1 MSDMDKVMKKRYA
14 IFFWLGGLLFIA
26 FYPMLISIYVFLP
39 LFIGAM
45 SYILIEGLDRPKPLY
60 TLLALLYMINLEV
73 NLSLP
78 LFLIVIIT
86 LLFYV
91 IIYPSLRHF
100 RKCKVCRPLL
110 SVILLDLIYLGALF
124 AYDFIFQTQT
134 IVLDSILL
142 YSLIVD
148 MLIVVIL

>member
-1 MSDMDKVMKKRYA
+1 MDNVMKTK
-14 IFFWLGGLLFIA
+14 FCPLFWLGGLLFIV

-45 SYILIEGLDRPKPLY
+45 SYLFIEGLDKPKPLY

-78 LFLIVIIT
+78 LFLIVITT

-91 IIYPSLRHF
+91 IIYPYLRHF
-100 RKCKVCRPLL
+100 RKCRICRPLF
-110 SVILLDLIYLGALF
+110 SVILLDLVYLGTLF

>member
-1 MSDMDKVMKKRYA
+1 MDHVTKTQHGL
-14 IFFWLGGLLFIA
+14 FFWLFAVSFIF

-39 LFIGAM
+39 LLIGAM
-45 SYILIEGLDRPKPLY
+45 GYMLVQGLERKKSSFI
-60 TLLALLYMINLEV
+60 LLAIVYMMNLEV

-78 LFLIVIIT
+78 IFLTVIST

-91 IIYPSLRHF
+91 LVYPTLKHF
-100 RKCKVCRPLL
+100 RRCKICGPLL
-110 SVILLDLIYLGALF
+110 SVLFLDIIYLGCLF
-124 AYDFIFQTQT
+124 SYDFIFQTQS
-134 IVLDSILL
+134 IVLDKILL

>member
-1 MSDMDKVMKKRYA
+1 MDHVTKTQHGL
-14 IFFWLGGLLFIA
+14 FFWLFAVLFIF

-39 LFIGAM
+39 LLIGAM
-45 SYILIEGLDRPKPLY
+45 GYMLVQGLEREK
-60 TLLALLYMINLEV
+60 TSFILLAIVYMMNLEV

-78 LFLIVIIT
+78 IFLTVISS

-91 IIYPSLRHF
+91 LIYPSLKHF
-100 RKCKVCRPLL
+100 RRCKICRPLL
-110 SVILLDLIYLGALF
+110 SVFFLDLMYLGCLF
-124 AYDFIFQTQT
+124 FYDFIFQTQS
-134 IVLDSILL
+134 IILDKILL

>member
-1 MSDMDKVMKKRYA
+1 MGKVNKQKSLIWIA
-14 IFFWLGGLLFIA
+14 IGLFVF

-45 SYILIEGLDRPKPLY
+45 SYMFVLGLEKEKTAYVLISIFF
-60 TLLALLYMINLEV
+60 MMNIEV

-78 LFLIVIIT
+78 TFLIIIST

-91 IIYPSLRHF
+91 LVYPSLTHF
-100 RKCKVCRPLL
+100 RKCRVCRPIL
-110 SVILLDLIYLGALF
+110 SVLLLDLMYLASLF
-124 AYDFIFQTQT
+124 SYDFIFQTQS
-134 IVLDSILL
+134 IVLDKILL
-142 YSLIVD
+142 YSLVVD

>member
-1 MSDMDKVMKKRYA
+1 MDKVMKKRYA
-14 IFFWLGGLLFIA
+14 IFIWLGGLLFVS

-45 SYILIEGLDRPKPLY
+45 SYLLIVGLDKPKPLY
-60 TLLALLYMINLEV
+60 TLLALFYMVNLEV

-78 LFLIVIIT
+78 TFLMVIIT

-91 IIYPSLRHF
+91 IVYPYLRHF
-100 RKCKVCRPLL
+100 RKCKICKPLL
-110 SVILLDLIYLGALF
+110 SVILLDLAYLGALF

-134 IVLDSILL
+134 IVLDSILF

>member
-1 MSDMDKVMKKRYA
+1 MGKVNKQKSLIWIA
-14 IFFWLGGLLFIA
+14 IGLFVF

-45 SYILIEGLDRPKPLY
+45 SYMFVLGLEKEKTAYVLISIFF
-60 TLLALLYMINLEV
+60 MMNIEV

-78 LFLIVIIT
+78 TFLIIISA

-91 IIYPSLRHF
+91 LVYPSLTHF
-100 RKCKVCRPLL
+100 RKCRVCRPIL
-110 SVILLDLIYLGALF
+110 SVLLLDLMYLASLF
-124 AYDFIFQTQT
+124 SYDFIFQTQS
-134 IVLDSILL
+134 IVLDKILL
-142 YSLIVD
+142 YSLVVD

>member
-1 MSDMDKVMKKRYA
+1 MDHVTKTDQSYL
-14 IFFWLGGLLFIA
+14 FWLFSLSFIF

-39 LFIGAM
+39 LMVGAIGYMLVQGLERGKSSFI
-45 SYILIEGLDRPKPLY
+45 
-60 TLLALLYMINLEV
+60 LLAIVYMINLEV

-78 LFLIVIIT
+78 LFLIIISA

-91 IIYPSLRHF
+91 IFYPYFKHF
-100 RKCKVCRPLL
+100 RKCRICRPLL
-110 SVILLDLIYLGALF
+110 SVVLLDLMYLGCLF
-124 AYDFIFQTQT
+124 TYDFIFQTQS
-134 IVLDSILL
+134 IVLDEILL

>member
-1 MSDMDKVMKKRYA
+1 MNAKHVTIYKP
-14 IFFWLGGLLFIA
+14 FFWLFIVSFLI

-39 LFIGAM
+39 LLIGVM
-45 SYILIEGLDRPKPLY
+45 SYVLVKGIEKGN
-60 TLLALLYMINLEV
+60 LAAIVMAIVYMVNLEV

-78 LFLIVIIT
+78 LFFILIVT

-91 IIYPSLRHF
+91 MIFPYFRHF
-100 RKCKVCRPLL
+100 RKCIVCKPLL
-110 SVILLDLIYLGALF
+110 SVIFLDLGYLGSLF
-124 AYDFIFQTQT
+124 AFDFIFQTQS
-134 IVLDSILL
+134 IFLDTILL